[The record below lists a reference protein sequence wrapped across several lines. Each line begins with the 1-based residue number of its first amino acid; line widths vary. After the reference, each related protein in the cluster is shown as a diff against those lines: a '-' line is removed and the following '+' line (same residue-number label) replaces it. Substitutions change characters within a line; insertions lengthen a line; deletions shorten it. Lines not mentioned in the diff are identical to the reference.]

1 MVDCYES
8 TKHRHG
14 VKGTE
19 ATVVRGN
26 QAKMLDVLARA
37 GDWVTAAEL
46 ADQVGVTPRSIR
58 SYVGE
63 LKDAS
68 GPLELIASSP
78 RGYRIHPAAYTAF
91 MERERETGSG
101 AMSPAERSSRLLK
114 QLLDDPHGLDIYA
127 AADESFVSESTI
139 ESDLT
144 RLRARLDGSGLRL
157 VRTGSELSLD
167 GDEIDRRRML
177 SLLYRED
184 AERGGM
190 VLLARVQSEFGLTG
204 LGEFKSELLAA
215 LDARGYFV
223 NEYGINDVLLHV
235 AIALDRVSKGRL
247 IQSDAAAGA
256 GADASADGAAGR
268 GAVDTSALDGAVV
281 QTVATLRR
289 LIPEHFGV
297 ALGTAEL
304 QYLAILLATRVIA
317 PGKENGESA
326 VGDYLD
332 GDTLETVRRIVDDAS
347 SEYLVDLRDTPFTVR
362 LALHVQNLLARAG
375 ENSYSRNPL
384 TRSIKTSY
392 PLIYELA
399 VYIASRLQQA
409 AGITV
414 TDDEIAY
421 IAMHVGA
428 YLEQQSRRAD
438 AVTCALVCPGYY
450 DMHRLLRDRI
460 QSVFGQDL
468 EVRVVI
474 SDSDTD
480 WSDLETDLVLTTIPP
495 AAARDNVIMIQPF
508 LTDTDVDRVRAA
520 IARIRRGRRR
530 TQIKRDLL
538 RFFDESQ
545 FLRNFYARDEFA
557 MIRALGDRMI
567 GAGLIDDGYVDGALE
582 RERMSSTA
590 FTDSLAVPHAMAM
603 TARETAITIVL
614 NEHAMDWGESRV
626 NVIAFVAFNAEER
639 RSFQAVFDQ
648 FVEVFSDRDV
658 VQQLIARSADF
669 PSFIDELVHVIDS

>member
-1 MVDCYES
+1 
-8 TKHRHG
+8 
-14 VKGTE
+14 
-19 ATVVRGN
+19 
-26 QAKMLDVLARA
+26 
-37 GDWVTAAEL
+37 
-46 ADQVGVTPRSIR
+46 
-58 SYVGE
+58 
-63 LKDAS
+63 
-68 GPLELIASSP
+68 
-78 RGYRIHPAAYTAF
+78 
-91 MERERETGSG
+91 
-101 AMSPAERSSRLLK
+101 
-114 QLLDDPHGLDIYA
+114 
-127 AADESFVSESTI
+127 
-139 ESDLT
+139 
-144 RLRARLDGSGLRL
+144 
-157 VRTGSELSLD
+157 
-167 GDEIDRRRML
+167 
-177 SLLYRED
+177 
-184 AERGGM
+184 
-190 VLLARVQSEFGLTG
+190 
-204 LGEFKSELLAA
+204 
-215 LDARGYFV
+215 
-223 NEYGINDVLLHV
+223 
-235 AIALDRVSKGRL
+235 
-247 IQSDAAAGA
+247 
-256 GADASADGAAGR
+256 
-268 GAVDTSALDGAVV
+268 
-281 QTVATLRR
+281 
-289 LIPEHFGV
+289 
-297 ALGTAEL
+297 
-304 QYLAILLATRVIA
+304 
-317 PGKENGESA
+317 
-326 VGDYLD
+326 
-332 GDTLETVRRIVDDAS
+332 
-347 SEYLVDLRDTPFTVR
+347 VR

-530 TQIKRDLL
+530 MQIKRDLL

>member
-1 MVDCYES
+1 MI
-8 TKHRHG
+8 
-14 VKGTE
+14 
-19 ATVVRGN
+19 RGN
-26 QAKMLDVLARA
+26 QAKTLETLARA
-37 GDWVTAAEL
+37 RDWVTAAEL

-58 SYVGE
+58 SYVGD
-63 LKDAS
+63 LKESSA
-68 GPLELIASSP
+68 PLDLVESSA
-78 RGYRIHPAAYTAF
+78 RGYRINPAAYAAF
-91 MERERETGSG
+91 LEREG
-101 AMSPAERSSRLLK
+101 ATEPESLSPAERSSRLLRRM
-114 QLLDDPHGLDIYA
+114 LDEPGGIDIYV
-127 AADESFVSESTI
+127 AADESFVSDSTI
-139 ESDLT
+139 ESDLA
-144 RLRARLDGSGLRL
+144 RVRARLEGTGLRL
-157 VRTGSELSLD
+157 RRAGSEVSLD
-167 GDEIDRRRML
+167 GAEVDRRRML
-177 SLLYRED
+177 SQLYRED
-184 AERGGM
+184 AERGV
-190 VLLARVQSEFGLTG
+190 VLLARVQSEFGLSG
-204 LGEFKSELLAA
+204 LAEFKAQLVAE

-235 AIALDRVSKGRL
+235 AIALDRVSKGRP
-247 IQSDAAAGA
+247 IQADDVSASTDAAA
-256 GADASADGAAGR
+256 
-268 GAVDTSALDGAVV
+268 TDGAVA
-281 QTVATLRR
+281 QTVATLGT
-289 LIPEHFGV
+289 LIPQHFGT
-297 ALGTAEL
+297 ALEPAEL

-317 PGKENGESA
+317 PGKDTGES
-326 VGDYLD
+326 VVDDYLAANI
-332 GDTLETVRRIVDDAS
+332 LETVRRIVDDAS
-347 SEYLVDLRDTPFTVR
+347 NEYLVDLRDTPFTVR

-409 AGITV
+409 AGIVV

-428 YLEQQSRRAD
+428 YLEQQTRRAD

-480 WSDLETDLVLTTIPP
+480 WSNLDTDLVLTTIPP
-495 AAARDNVIMIQPF
+495 TVARDNVIMIQPF
-508 LTDTDVDRVRAA
+508 LTDGDVERVRAA
-520 IARIRRGRRR
+520 VARIRRGRRR

-538 RFFDESQ
+538 RFFDESR

-557 MIRALGDRMI
+557 MIRSLGDR
-567 GAGLIDDGYVDGALE
+567 LIDDHLIDNAYVDGALE

-603 TARETAITIVL
+603 TATETAIAIVL

-658 VQQLIARSADF
+658 VQQLIARSNDF
-669 PSFIDELVHVIDS
+669 QSFIDQLVHVIDS

>member
-1 MVDCYES
+1 MNRRS
-8 TKHRHG
+8 GSKNNP
-14 VKGTE
+14 E

-26 QAKMLDVLARA
+26 HAKMLDVLSRA

-68 GPLELIASSP
+68 APLELIASSP
-78 RGYRIHPAAYTAF
+78 RGYRIHPAAYASF
-91 MERERETGSG
+91 MERERETDAG

-114 QLLDDPHGLDIYA
+114 RLLDDPHALDIYA

-144 RLRARLDGSGLRL
+144 RLRARLEGTGLRL

-190 VLLARVQSEFGLTG
+190 VLLARVQSEFGLNG

-247 IQSDAAAGA
+247 IQTDAAPRPAADGGTAAAGKP
-256 GADASADGAAGR
+256 
-268 GAVDTSALDGAVV
+268 GAVSIDTSALDGAVV
-281 QTVATLRR
+281 QTVAPLAA
-289 LIPEHFGV
+289 LIPAHFGV

-332 GDTLETVRRIVDDAS
+332 QDTLETVRRIVDDAS

-468 EVRVVI
+468 EVRIVI

-480 WSDLETDLVLTTIPP
+480 WSDLDTDLVLTTIPP
-495 AAARDNVIMIQPF
+495 AAARDNVIMIQQF

-567 GAGLIDDGYVDGALE
+567 GAGLIDGAYVDGALE

>member
-1 MVDCYES
+1 
-8 TKHRHG
+8 
-14 VKGTE
+14 
-19 ATVVRGN
+19 
-26 QAKMLDVLARA
+26 
-37 GDWVTAAEL
+37 
-46 ADQVGVTPRSIR
+46 
-58 SYVGE
+58 
-63 LKDAS
+63 
-68 GPLELIASSP
+68 
-78 RGYRIHPAAYTAF
+78 
-91 MERERETGSG
+91 
-101 AMSPAERSSRLLK
+101 
-114 QLLDDPHGLDIYA
+114 
-127 AADESFVSESTI
+127 
-139 ESDLT
+139 
-144 RLRARLDGSGLRL
+144 
-157 VRTGSELSLD
+157 
-167 GDEIDRRRML
+167 
-177 SLLYRED
+177 
-184 AERGGM
+184 
-190 VLLARVQSEFGLTG
+190 
-204 LGEFKSELLAA
+204 
-215 LDARGYFV
+215 
-223 NEYGINDVLLHV
+223 VLLHV
-235 AIALDRVSKGRL
+235 AIALDRVSKGRP
-247 IQSDAAAGA
+247 IQADDVSASTDAAAT
-256 GADASADGAAGR
+256 DGPVA
-268 GAVDTSALDGAVV
+268 
-281 QTVATLRR
+281 QTVATLGNF
-289 LIPEHFGV
+289 IPQHFGT
-297 ALGTAEL
+297 ALEPAEL

-317 PGKENGESA
+317 PGKDTGES
-326 VGDYLD
+326 VVDDYLAANI
-332 GDTLETVRRIVDDAS
+332 LETVRRIVDDAS
-347 SEYLVDLRDTPFTVR
+347 NEYLVDLRDTPFTVR

-409 AGITV
+409 AGIVV

-428 YLEQQSRRAD
+428 YLEQQTRRAD

-480 WSDLETDLVLTTIPP
+480 WSNLDTDLVLTTIPP
-495 AAARDNVIMIQPF
+495 TVARDNVIMIQPF
-508 LTDTDVDRVRAA
+508 LTDGDVERVRAA
-520 IARIRRGRRR
+520 VARIRRGRRR

-538 RFFDESQ
+538 RFFDESR

-557 MIRALGDRMI
+557 MIRSLGDR
-567 GAGLIDDGYVDGALE
+567 LIDDHLIDNAYVDGALE

-603 TARETAITIVL
+603 TATETAIAIVL

-658 VQQLIARSADF
+658 VQQLIARSNDF
-669 PSFIDELVHVIDS
+669 QSFIDQLVHVIDS